1 MAQKK
6 KKTAAAP
13 KRKSTSSRRK
23 KTAASKRITQKR
35 RAQLNQRW
43 AFLALFLSLLTF
55 LALFRVDA
63 GVINFLGN
71 FARGAVGVGF
81 IVLPFALILVAGL
94 LIISRGKPVKW
105 RVVCALLIPYLSAAV
120 AHAFV
125 GTTDL
130 SWAEMTASHG
140 GVLAGYPTAL
150 LITGISRIATVIL
163 LITAALFVLLTA
175 FNLTIMNVYDAIRS
189 FISGMHHEVEYEE
202 YEEEDVVEK
211 EPEIR
216 LPRRKRRIIDI
227 PLDDVTPSEN
237 EEKEPEPKKKEG
249 FALAESN
256 VKTPAEVL
264 MGEHNEEKEPEE
276 EPVPEIPEEEPP
288 MRDEDVLINEEN
300 FARDVIAAIEESE
313 KKELE
318 KRDEVVAS
326 GDGFAVPEEALEA
339 ETREMYAYPPL
350 SLLDPP
356 TVEKTTSASSE
367 LQSVGIK
374 LGETIR
380 SFGLDIKV
388 VNIVRG
394 PSVTRFEV
402 QLDAGVKLSRLTN
415 LADDIALSLGVTGVF
430 IAPVPSKSLIGI
442 EVPNKTVQV
451 VNISEVIAS
460 DEFTKN
466 ESNVAFA
473 LGKDITGKCI
483 ISDIAKLPHMLIA
496 GTTGSGKSV
505 CVNSL
510 IVSLL
515 YRSSPEQVRLIMV
528 DPKVVE
534 LSIYNGIPH
543 LLIPVVTDPKKASG
557 ALQWAVVEM
566 MRRYDLFAKSGVRN
580 MEGYNNH
587 VTKTGEADPMPNIVI
602 VIDELSDLMTVAKK
616 DVEASILRLTQMAR
630 AAGMHLIIATQRPS
644 ADVIT
649 GVIKANVPSRIAFAV
664 SSKLESNI
672 ILGCAGAEAL
682 IGKGDMMYEPIG
694 AVKATRVQGC
704 FISSDEVEA
713 VVNYVKQNGTAEYS
727 QEIIDQIEKQ
737 AQQSEESS
745 EGGGGVFDDGDADEM
760 LDAAIDVVVESGQ
773 ASTSM
778 LQRRLKLGYS
788 RAARIIDQMEERGI
802 VGEFEGSKPRK
813 ILITRDEWREMKMR
827 REEM

>member
-6 KKTAAAP
+6 RKTTASAKKKP
-13 KRKSTSSRRK
+13 SSRRK
-23 KTAASKRITQKR
+23 KSTGTRITQKR

-43 AFLALFLSLLTF
+43 AFLALFC
-55 LALFRVDA
+55 ALFS
-63 GVINFLGN
+63 F
-71 FARGAVGVGF
+71 FALFHVEGFILTPIGDFIRGSIGVGF
-81 IVLPFALILVAGL
+81 IILPFALILAAVL

-105 RVVCALLIPYLSAAV
+105 RVICALAIPYLIAAV

-125 GTTDL
+125 GTQELLWDVMV
-130 SWAEMTASHG
+130 SSHG
-140 GVLAGYPTAL
+140 GVLAGYPIAL
-150 LITGISRIATVIL
+150 LISGISRPLTAVLFVAITLFVIL
-163 LITAALFVLLTA
+163 SA
-175 FNLTIMNVYDAIRS
+175 FNLTVMNVYDALRL
-189 FISGMHHEVEYEE
+189 FFAGMHHEVEYEE
-202 YEEEDVVEK
+202 YEDEEVVEK
-211 EPEIR
+211 KPEIR
-216 LPRRKRRIIDI
+216 LPRRKRPIIDI
-227 PLDDVTPSEN
+227 PLDDVAPVP
-237 EEKEPEPKKKEG
+237 EETKHEG
-249 FALAESN
+249 FELAPAN

-264 MGEHNEEKEPEE
+264 IDELEEISQEPEE
-276 EPVPEIPEEEPP
+276 VNQETA
-288 MRDEDVLINEEN
+288 EDVHINEEN
-300 FARDVIAAIEESE
+300 FTKDVLAAIEKSE

-318 KRDEVVAS
+318 KRDELVA
-326 GDGFAVPEEALEA
+326 GADGFIIPASSEEA
-339 ETREMYAYPPL
+339 ETKEMYAYPPL

-356 TVEKTTSASSE
+356 SVEKTTSASAE
-367 LQSVGIK
+367 LQSVGVR

-442 EVPNKTVQV
+442 EVPNKTIQV

-460 DEFTKN
+460 EEFTKN

-473 LGKDITGKCI
+473 LGKDISGKCI

-505 CVNSL
+505 CINSI

-528 DPKVVE
+528 DPKMVE
-534 LSIYNGIPH
+534 LGVYNGIPH
-543 LLIPVVTDPKKASG
+543 LLIPVVTDPKKAAG

-566 MRRYDLFAKSGVRN
+566 MRRYDLFAKLGVRN
-580 MEGYNNH
+580 MEAYNKA
-587 VTKTGEADPMPNIVI
+587 VAKAGDAEPMPNIVI
-602 VIDELSDLMTVAKK
+602 VIDELSDLMVVARK

-649 GVIKANVPSRIAFAV
+649 GVIKSNVPSRIAFAV
-664 SSKLESNI
+664 ASKIESNI
-672 ILGCAGAEAL
+672 ILGRSGAEAL
-682 IGKGDMMYEPIG
+682 IGRGDMMYEPIG
-694 AVKATRVQGC
+694 AAKSTRVQGC

-713 VVNYVKQNGTAEYS
+713 VVNYVKQNGTTEYS
-727 QEIIDQIEKQ
+727 QDIIDQIEKR
-737 AQQSEESS
+737 AQQNEGAS
-745 EGGGGVFDDGDADEM
+745 EGSGGVFDDGDADEM

-813 ILITRDEWREMKMR
+813 ILITRDEWNEMKMR

>member
-1 MAQKK
+1 MAQK
-6 KKTAAAP
+6 KKTAAAT
-13 KRKSTSSRRK
+13 KRKNTSSRRK
-23 KTAASKRITQKR
+23 KAASSNRITQKR

-43 AFLALFLSLLTF
+43 AFLALFISLLTF

-63 GVINFLGN
+63 GIINFLGN
-71 FARGAVGVGF
+71 FARGTVGVGF
-81 IVLPFALILVAGL
+81 IVLPFSLILVAGL

-105 RVVCALLIPYLSAAV
+105 RVVCALLIPYLTAAV

-125 GTTDL
+125 GTTDM

-163 LITAALFVLLTA
+163 LITATLFVLLTA

-189 FISGMHHEVEYEE
+189 FVSGMHHEVEYEE

-227 PLDDVTPSEN
+227 PLDDVTPSEKEEN
-237 EEKEPEPKKKEG
+237 EEKEPGPKKKEG

-264 MGEHNEEKEPEE
+264 MGEQPEEKEPEE
-276 EPVPEIPEEEPP
+276 EFVQETPEEEPALQ
-288 MRDEDVLINEEN
+288 DEAVLINEEN

-318 KRDEVVAS
+318 RRDEVVAS
-326 GDGFAVPEEALEA
+326 GDGFAVPEEAREA

-460 DEFTKN
+460 DEFTKSD
-466 ESNVAFA
+466 SNVAFA

-510 IVSLL
+510 IISLL

-580 MEGYNNH
+580 MEGYNKL
-587 VTKTGEADPMPNIVI
+587 VTKTGEADPMPNIVFSGTLI
-602 VIDELSDLMTVAKK
+602 ASETSTIYQKYIQPIAQCDSLPFVVFRHSDCSHGEINYLIKDIYRQMNEKNTCYELAV
-616 DVEASILRLTQMAR
+616 
-630 AAGMHLIIATQRPS
+630 QR
-644 ADVIT
+644 
-649 GVIKANVPSRIAFAV
+649 
-664 SSKLESNI
+664 NI
-672 ILGCAGAEAL
+672 SCIF
-682 IGKGDMMYEPIG
+682 D
-694 AVKATRVQGC
+694 
-704 FISSDEVEA
+704 FISRNFE
-713 VVNYVKQNGTAEYS
+713 
-727 QEIIDQIEKQ
+727 
-737 AQQSEESS
+737 
-745 EGGGGVFDDGDADEM
+745 F
-760 LDAAIDVVVESGQ
+760 L
-773 ASTSM
+773 
-778 LQRRLKLGYS
+778 
-788 RAARIIDQMEERGI
+788 RII
-802 VGEFEGSKPRK
+802 
-813 ILITRDEWREMKMR
+813 
-827 REEM
+827 

>member
-6 KKTAAAP
+6 KKASTAA
-13 KRKSTSSRRK
+13 KRKPASRSKKTSS
-23 KTAASKRITQKR
+23 TRITQKR

-43 AFLALFLSLLTF
+43 AFLALFVALLMF
-55 LALFRVDA
+55 LALFKVDA
-63 GVINFLGN
+63 GVINIIGN
-71 FARGAVGVGF
+71 LMSAAIGVGF
-81 IVLPFALILVAGL
+81 VVFPFALILVAAL
-94 LIISRGKPVKW
+94 LIISRGRPVKT
-105 RVVCALLIPYLSAAV
+105 RVICALLIPYLIGAV

-125 GTTDL
+125 GTCDL
-130 SWAEMTASHG
+130 SWSAMLESAQHG
-140 GVLAGYPTAL
+140 GGILAGYPTAL
-150 LITGISRIATVIL
+150 LITGISRVATVIL
-163 LITAALFVLLTA
+163 FVIAALFVILTA
-175 FNLTIMNVYDAIRS
+175 FNLTIMNVYDAARA
-189 FISGMHHEVEYEE
+189 FFAGMHHEVEYEE
-202 YEEEDVVEK
+202 YEEEEEVEK
-211 EPEIR
+211 KPEIR
-216 LPRRKRRIIDI
+216 LPRKKRPIIDI
-227 PLDDVTPSEN
+227 PLDEVSEVTEDVE
-237 EEKEPEPKKKEG
+237 EEKPQG
-249 FALAESN
+249 FSLAPSK

-264 MGEHNEEKEPEE
+264 VGEDEAEEVI
-276 EPVPEIPEEEPP
+276 PVENVP
-288 MRDEDVLINEEN
+288 DEVHINEEN
-300 FARDVIAAIEESE
+300 FTEDVIAAIEQSE
-313 KKELE
+313 KEELK
-318 KRDEVVAS
+318 KRDELVANA
-326 GDGFAVPEEALEA
+326 DGFVIPTVVQEA
-339 ETREMYAYPPL
+339 ETKPMYSYPPL
-350 SLLDPP
+350 SLLNPP
-356 TVEKTTSASSE
+356 SAEKTTTASAE
-367 LQSVGIK
+367 LQSVGIR
-374 LGETIR
+374 LRETIH
-380 SFGLDIKV
+380 SFGIDIKV

-460 DEFTKN
+460 EEFTKN

-510 IVSLL
+510 IISLL
-515 YRSSPEQVRLIMV
+515 YRSAPEQVRFIMV

-534 LSIYNGIPH
+534 LSVYNGIPH
-543 LLIPVVTDPKKASG
+543 LLVPVVTDPKKAAG

-566 MRRYDLFAKSGVRN
+566 MRRYDLFAKTGVRN
-580 MEGYNNH
+580 MEAYNKA
-587 VTKTGEADPMPNIVI
+587 VAKSGEGEPMPSIVI
-602 VIDELSDLMTVAKK
+602 VIDELSDLMTVARK

-649 GVIKANVPSRIAFAV
+649 GVIKSNVPSRIAFAV
-664 SSKLESNI
+664 ASKLESNI
-672 ILGCAGAEAL
+672 ILGRAGAEAL

-694 AVKATRVQGC
+694 AGKSTRVQGC

-713 VVNYVKQNGTAEYS
+713 VVNYLKKDGTAEYS
-727 QEIIDQIEKQ
+727 QDIIDQIEKQ
-737 AQQSEESS
+737 AEKN
-745 EGGGGVFDDGDADEM
+745 EGGESGGALDGDEDADDM
-760 LDAAIDVVVESGQ
+760 LMAAIDVVVDSGQ

-827 REEM
+827 REDM

>member
-1 MAQKK
+1 MAQK

-13 KRKSTSSRRK
+13 KKKSSSSRRK
-23 KTAASKRITQKR
+23 KPASSNRITQKR

-43 AFLALFLSLLTF
+43 AFLALFISLLTF

-81 IVLPFALILVAGL
+81 IVLPFSLILVAGL

-105 RVVCALLIPYLSAAV
+105 RVVCALLIPYLTAAV

-125 GTTDL
+125 GTTDM

-150 LITGISRIATVIL
+150 LINGISRIATVIL
-163 LITAALFVLLTA
+163 LITATLFVILTA
-175 FNLTIMNVYDAIRS
+175 FNLTIMNVYDVVRS

-227 PLDDVTPSEN
+227 PLDVVSPVET
-237 EEKEPEPKKKEG
+237 EETQPEPKNKEG

-264 MGEHNEEKEPEE
+264 MGETPEE
-276 EPVPEIPEEEPP
+276 APVTEGSEEE
-288 MRDEDVLINEEN
+288 RVSQDEEVLINEEN

-318 KRDEVVAS
+318 RRDEVVAC
-326 GDGFAVPEEALEA
+326 GDGFAVPEEAREA
-339 ETREMYAYPPL
+339 QTKEMYAYPPL

-388 VNIVRG
+388 INIVRG

-466 ESNVAFA
+466 DSNVAFA

-510 IVSLL
+510 IISLL

-580 MEGYNNH
+580 MEGYNKL
-587 VTKTGEADPMPNIVI
+587 VAKTGEAEPMPNIVI

-672 ILGCAGAEAL
+672 ILGRAGAEAL

-694 AVKATRVQGC
+694 AGKATRVQGC

-727 QEIIDQIEKQ
+727 QDIIDQIEKQ
-737 AQQSEESS
+737 AQQSEESND
-745 EGGGGVFDDGDADEM
+745 GGGGVFDDGDADEM

-802 VGEFEGSKPRK
+802 VGEFEGTKPRK